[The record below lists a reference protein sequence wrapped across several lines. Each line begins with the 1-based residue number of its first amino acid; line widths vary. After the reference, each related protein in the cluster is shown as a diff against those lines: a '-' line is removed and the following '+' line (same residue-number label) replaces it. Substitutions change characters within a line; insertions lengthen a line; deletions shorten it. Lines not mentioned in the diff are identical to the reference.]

1 MAVFTPSY
9 PLTVPTSP
17 GFVSSSLQ
25 LVRSTAITT
34 STFTFQSQVQHFE
47 GEVWTSEFK
56 LPPMKRI
63 TAVSWQTFITQL
75 RGRRG
80 TFRLGDPDNT
90 SLLGAATGTISVN
103 GASQT
108 GNQVA
113 LDGFANSTTNV
124 LKQGDYIQINSYMY
138 LVVANASS
146 NGSGEADV
154 KIEPALRGS
163 IETINDNTVITYG
176 PTAKTIWRLDD
187 NNLGWDTDKV
197 SNYGFAFSCT
207 EAL

>member
-9 PLTVPTSP
+9 PLTIPTSP
-17 GFVSSSLQ
+17 GFTSSTLQ

-47 GEVWTSEFK
+47 GEIWTGEFK
-56 LPPMKRI
+56 LPPMKRE
-63 TAVSWQTFITQL
+63 TAVSWQAFITQL

-90 SLLGAATGTISVN
+90 ALLGAGTGTIRVN

-138 LVVANASS
+138 LVIENASS

-197 SNYGFAFSCT
+197 SNYGIAFSCT